1 MRKKIPAKVE
11 EAVETLDLNPV
22 TRRRLLSGTGLASA
36 SLAATALL
44 SACGNDQPSAQ
55 GGAGSFP
62 ETPKW
67 RFVFVCHVTAHPFFT
82 PTQYGIDD
90 ACKLLNCQYQWTGSQ
105 NSVVGEMVNAA
116 NAAVSSK
123 ANGLALSVIDAQA
136 FNAPVNA
143 ALDAGIPTV
152 SYNADGEPNNPG
164 TNRLA
169 YIGQPLYDSGRSLGD
184 QLLATGFK
192 GGDVTCFIATPGS
205 LNIQPRSD
213 GARDVLKESGIDHT
227 FTQIA
232 TGTDLQ
238 SELNAIEAYLQ
249 GHTNVKALLAVDG
262 GSTDALGKTVA
273 KLKLKDKGVLTGGFD
288 LQPGTLE
295 GIKNGSLDYTIDQ
308 QPYLQGFLPV
318 VALYLYNL
326 SGGLVSPCDTN
337 TSLSFVT
344 KSNVNQF
351 SDVKT
356 RFEGSDT
363 GQKIVSRTGGIPHK

>member
-1 MRKKIPAKVE
+1 MRRVHPKVA
-11 EAVETLDLNPV
+11 EAVDTLDLNPV

-36 SLAATALL
+36 GLAATALL
-44 SACGNDQPSAQ
+44 SACTEQAQ
-55 GGAGSFP
+55 QQAGGVGQFP

-67 RFVFVCHVTAHPFFT
+67 RFVFICHVTAHPFFT
-82 PTQYGIDD
+82 PTQYGIQD
-90 ACKLLNCQYQWTGSQ
+90 ACKLLNCDFQWTGSQ
-105 NSVVGEMVNAA
+105 NAVVAEMVNAT
-116 NAAVSSK
+116 NAATSAK
-123 ANGLALSVIDAQA
+123 ANGIALAVTDARA
-136 FNAPVNA
+136 FTDPVA
-143 ALDAGIPTV
+143 KALDAGIPVV

-164 TNRLA
+164 TARLA
-169 YIGQPLYDSGRSLGD
+169 YIGQPLYDSGRSLG
-184 QLLATGFK
+184 QKLLESNFTG
-192 GGDVTCFIATPGS
+192 GEVVCFIATPGS

-213 GARDVLKESGIDHT
+213 GARDVLRESKVSHT

-232 TGTDLQ
+232 TGTDLPN
-238 SELNAIEAYLQ
+238 ELNAIEAYLQ
-249 GHTNVKALLAVDG
+249 GHPNAKGLLAVDG

-273 KLKLKDKGVLTGGFD
+273 KLKLKDKGVIAGGFD

-295 GIKNGSLDYTIDQ
+295 SVKGGSLDYTIDQ

-318 VALYLYNL
+318 IALYLYNL
-326 SGGLVSPCDTN
+326 SGGLVSPTDTN

-363 GQKIVSRTGGIPHK
+363 AQKIVPRSGAIPHK